1 MAHIIADRI
10 KETAIV
16 IGTGTASL
24 LGAVSG
30 HKAFSSAM
38 SIGDTCI
45 YVIINS
51 SGSQWETGIGT
62 YSAVNTITRTTVKS
76 STNNNNL
83 VVFNGEVVNIFMG
96 VTAASFSAYDPT
108 TKTITD
114 TTWSGNTIATSKG
127 GTGLNTVGTANQI
140 LIVNAGGT
148 ALEYKTPQLNTLS
161 DVAVGAP
168 ADGDLLRYSG
178 LTQDWINSSDVMAV
192 NGDSWNTLLR
202 RMNKLMESLTIVDSQ
217 QRQRVAVETMPTT
230 TVAGSLTVQSSAGN
244 FTGQNQAVG
253 GAVTST
259 VSTYFVSEAPVDQ
272 RWRIIDDSHTCY
284 AVSIRSKLTFS

>member
-62 YSAVNTITRTTVKS
+62 YSAANTITRTTVKS

-83 VVFNGEVVNIFMG
+83 VVFNGEVVNVFMG
-96 VTAASFSAYDPT
+96 VTASAFPEYNPI
-108 TKTITD
+108 TKNI
-114 TTWSGNTIATSKG
+114 N
-127 GTGLNTVGTANQI
+127 LNIDN
-140 LIVNAGGT
+140 
-148 ALEYKTPQLNTLS
+148 LS
-161 DVAVGAP
+161 DISIVSANS
-168 ADGDLLRYSG
+168 GDVLRFDG
-178 LTQDWINSSDVMAV
+178 LTQDWINSPDVMAV

-230 TVAGSLTVQSSAGN
+230 TVAGTLTVQSSAGN
-244 FTGQNQAVG
+244 FIGQNQAVG
-253 GAVTST
+253 GAVTSA